1 MLRGSGIKWDL
12 RKSQPYDAYDQVE
25 FDVPV
30 GSHGDCY
37 DRYLVRVE
45 EMRESLKIIHQ
56 CLNKMPAGEIK
67 VDDNKIVPPSRREM
81 KVGDLKLK
89 NEKVF
94 EKKKKGKKR
103 KKKKKEK
110 KEKVFPLRISLLT
123 P

>member
-12 RKSQPYDAYDQVE
+12 RKVQPYDAYDLVE

-56 CLNKMPAGEIK
+56 CLNKMPAGPVK

-81 KVGDLKLK
+81 KVRPTSVMVIFL
-89 NEKVF
+89 
-94 EKKKKGKKR
+94 
-103 KKKKKEK
+103 
-110 KEKVFPLRISLLT
+110 
-123 P
+123 